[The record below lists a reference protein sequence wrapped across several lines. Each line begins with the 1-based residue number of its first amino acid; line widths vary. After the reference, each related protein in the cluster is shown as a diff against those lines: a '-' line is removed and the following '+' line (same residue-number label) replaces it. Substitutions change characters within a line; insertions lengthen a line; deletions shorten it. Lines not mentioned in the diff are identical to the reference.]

1 MNAKD
6 IPLPKDWTD
15 LIRRA
20 MIHAVSL
27 AHFDIICAWSRT
39 ADSDIQTV
47 RLKGEID
54 KLQTEL
60 ALKENQLRIMSIRV
74 SRIPAKNRPHYLP
87 TERMEILNH
96 KAACG
101 WNLKQTAEA
110 FQISLE
116 TIAAWLK
123 RIDDDTLIK
132 IPIPWNRYP
141 AYLQYVTQQLKSLV
155 PQLGKK
161 KIAEYFTRS
170 GLYLAATTVGRYIKQ
185 ETPDKP
191 PETEDENSAVDN
203 EPKVIKSTHPGHT
216 WTIDLTVVKN
226 CGGLWTSWLPNALP
240 QCWPFCWWVMVIVDH
255 FSRKAVG
262 FAVFREQPTSK
273 DVTAVLDNAVE
284 RAGKAPK
291 YIISDKGRQF
301 FCNHYKGWCT
311 DNSIKP
317 RFGAVGKHGSIAITE
332 RFIKSLKYECTNL
345 ISVPLTLDDMRHEV
359 ALYFIWYN
367 QYRPH
372 EYLDARTPE
381 EVYNHSPPIEKNIH
395 KRGSEIPKLELELSF
410 LDGRKHLPI
419 IEFKKAS

>member
-1 MNAKD
+1 
-6 IPLPKDWTD
+6 
-15 LIRRA
+15 
-20 MIHAVSL
+20 
-27 AHFDIICAWSRT
+27 
-39 ADSDIQTV
+39 
-47 RLKGEID
+47 
-54 KLQTEL
+54 
-60 ALKENQLRIMSIRV
+60 
-74 SRIPAKNRPHYLP
+74 
-87 TERMEILNH
+87 
-96 KAACG
+96 
-101 WNLKQTAEA
+101 
-110 FQISLE
+110 
-116 TIAAWLK
+116 
-123 RIDDDTLIK
+123 
-132 IPIPWNRYP
+132 
-141 AYLQYVTQQLKSLV
+141 
-155 PQLGKK
+155 
-161 KIAEYFTRS
+161 
-170 GLYLAATTVGRYIKQ
+170 
-185 ETPDKP
+185 
-191 PETEDENSAVDN
+191 
-203 EPKVIKSTHPGHT
+203 
-216 WTIDLTVVKN
+216 
-226 CGGLWTSWLPNALP
+226 
-240 QCWPFCWWVMVIVDH
+240 MVIVDH

>member
-1 MNAKD
+1 MKSSD
-6 IPLPKDWTD
+6 IPIPENWPA

-20 MIHAVSL
+20 MIHTVSL
-27 AHFDIICAWSRT
+27 AHFDIICAWSRAT
-39 ADSDIQTV
+39 DSNIQQMK
-47 RLKGEID
+47 LD

-60 ALKENQLRIMSIRV
+60 ALAENQLRIMSLRFKRV
-74 SRIPAKNRPHYLP
+74 PAKNRPYYLP

-110 FQISLE
+110 FQISVE
-116 TIAAWLK
+116 TIASWLK
-123 RIDDDTLIK
+123 RIDDDSLVN
-132 IPIPWNRYP
+132 IPVPWNKYP
-141 AYLQYVTQQLKSLV
+141 AYLRYVTQQLKSLV
-155 PQLGKK
+155 PRLGKK

-170 GLYLAATTVGRYIKQ
+170 GLYLAATTVGRYIKNDL
-185 ETPDKP
+185 PDIP
-191 PETEDENSAVDN
+191 PESEDEQSADQ
-203 EPKVIKSTHPGHT
+203 EPKVIKSKHPDHI
-216 WTIDLTVVKN
+216 WTVDLTVVPN
-226 CGGLWTSWLPNALP
+226 CGGLWTSWLPNSLP

-262 FAVFREQPTSK
+262 FAVFRKQPTSE
-273 DVTAVLDNAVE
+273 DVTAVLDKAVE
-284 RAGKAPK
+284 RTGKAPK
-291 YIISDKGRQF
+291 YIISDQGSQF
-301 FCNHYKGWCT
+301 HCANYKNWCKKR
-311 DNSIKP
+311 NVGF

-332 RFIKSLKYECTNL
+332 RFIKSLKYECTKL
-345 ISVPLTLDDMRHEV
+345 ISVPLVADDMRHEL

-381 EVYNHSPPIEKNIH
+381 EVYNHSPPIEKKIF
-395 KRGSEIPKLELELSF
+395 KRGSDIPKLELELSF